1 VKGGGI
7 WVRRGRWGRNVK
19 GRKERGEEDLQHQNR
34 YSCQSG
40 EGTWRMFLEGFW
52 SDIEKKEF

>member
-34 YSCQSG
+34 YS
-40 EGTWRMFLEGFW
+40 WRMFLEGFW